1 MYSKKQ
7 ANSKIPFSV
16 VDCADT
22 PILNVLTTKP
32 TLTVHNIHLFLGII
46 DKKINTMLATSA
58 VPEENSARILAKK
71 DRIPKFN
78 VKEDAKKK

>member
-1 MYSKKQ
+1 MSKYS
-7 ANSKIPFSV
+7 FSA

-32 TLTVHNIHLFLGII
+32 TLTVHNVHLFLGII
-46 DKKINTMLATSA
+46 DKKIKTMLSTSA
-58 VPEENSARILAKK
+58 IPEESSARILAKK

-78 VKEDAKKK
+78 VKEDVKKK